1 MGRFGYFYLP
11 FYKGNTDSEKVYR
24 MRRKDLRQTFITSR
38 NTLVRYA
45 MLMAMELSS
54 FCLDNDSD
62 EDQVL
67 NKNNRNLYMEIFER
81 VIKAIELD
89 TRYLK
94 KIKEYDV
101 SDMNT
106 CDDLMDYI
114 QYSYPKI
121 IGSLHDESFSL
132 DKVISE
138 LEVYDTEL
146 KKIRENLIKYK

>member
-1 MGRFGYFYLP
+1 
-11 FYKGNTDSEKVYR
+11 
-24 MRRKDLRQTFITSR
+24 
-38 NTLVRYA
+38 
-45 MLMAMELSS
+45 MELSS
-54 FCLDNDSD
+54 FCLDNDRD
-62 EDQVL
+62 DLVL

-81 VIKAIELD
+81 VLRSIELD
-89 TRYLK
+89 ARYLK

-121 IGSLHDESFSL
+121 IRSLHDESFSL